1 MLARRRRRLSGDFAS
16 FAGFAGM
23 DFGRRRRRR
32 RLGESLGEGLGRR
45 KARKG
50 KSRRKVCVKVGK
62 RVFCGRPVK
71 APKKAKRAR
80 RRK

>member
-1 MLARRRRRLSGDFAS
+1 MALARRRRSA
-16 FAGFAGM
+16 A
-23 DFGRRRRRR
+23 R
-32 RLGESLGEGLGRR
+32 RLGDSATFAGADLGRR

-50 KSRRKVCVKVGK
+50 KARKARMLCVKVGK
-62 RVFCGRPVK
+62 RVFCGRPVA